1 MGLLLLAGVAGVGG
15 AGVAHEWRGQVPERA
30 RVRVN
35 MEMAGEEGV
44 RAGAK
49 VFGERCASCHGLAG
63 AGRGRRP
70 SLRTER
76 VRGATDGELMWLLEN
91 GELRYGMPS
100 WSALPEE
107 QRWQVIRYLR
117 TLPGEDGAPKL

>member
-1 MGLLLLAGVAGVGG
+1 MLVLAGVLVGWGGGVT
-15 AGVAHEWRGQVPERA
+15 AHEWRTQVPERA
-30 RVRVN
+30 RMRVSP
-35 MEMAGEEGV
+35 EAEGEDGSK
-44 RAGAK
+44 AGAK
-49 VFGERCASCHGLAG
+49 IFAERCSSCHGAE
-63 AGRGRRP
+63 AVGRGRRP

-76 VRGATDGELMWLLEN
+76 VRGAADGELMWLLEN

-117 TLPGEDGAPKL
+117 SLPEEAGANGR